1 MARPESERPPLPTG
15 CTSVHER
22 LAGLFALTII
32 VGIWL
37 ANAMKDN
44 RITFNEWLALGICV
58 GMVVLLYVT
67 DAHRCIRA
75 TAPRNRR

>member
-1 MARPESERPPLPTG
+1 M
-15 CTSVHER
+15 HER
-22 LAGLFALTII
+22 LAGLFALTVIA
-32 VGIWL
+32 GIWL

-44 RITFNEWLALGICV
+44 RITTGEWVALAVCV
-58 GMVVLLYVT
+58 AMVVLLYVT